1 MTAQIKQQSKIQQ
14 IAKTLKLIAKIRN
27 KKPLLVNG
35 MKQKKVIFH
44 D

>member
-1 MTAQIKQQSKIQQ
+1 MTTQIKQQSKIQQ
-14 IAKTLKLIAKIRN
+14 IANTIKLIAKNRI
-27 KKPLLVNG
+27 KKPLPVNG

>member
-1 MTAQIKQQSKIQQ
+1 MTAQTKQSMIQQ
-14 IAKTLKLIAKIRN
+14 IADKIKQAAIKR
-27 KKPLLVNG
+27 KSKPLQHNG

>member
-1 MTAQIKQQSKIQQ
+1 MKTLIQKQSKIQQ
-14 IAKTLKLIAKIRN
+14 IAKKIKQAADKRI
-27 KKPLLVNG
+27 KKPAQADG

>member
-14 IAKTLKLIAKIRN
+14 IAKTIKLIAKTRI
-27 KKPLLVNG
+27 KKPLRIDG